1 VHVPAYEP
9 EHEEGEYAEEDR
21 PLDYFTFLV
30 SFVSMTSLKYV
41 DNTKEVWESG
51 KYECIGRKWVY

>member
-21 PLDYFTFLV
+21 PFDCFTFLI
-30 SFVSMTSLKYV
+30 SFISMTSLKHV
-41 DNTKEVWESG
+41 DNTQEVWESG
-51 KYECIGRKWVY
+51 KYECIGRKGVY